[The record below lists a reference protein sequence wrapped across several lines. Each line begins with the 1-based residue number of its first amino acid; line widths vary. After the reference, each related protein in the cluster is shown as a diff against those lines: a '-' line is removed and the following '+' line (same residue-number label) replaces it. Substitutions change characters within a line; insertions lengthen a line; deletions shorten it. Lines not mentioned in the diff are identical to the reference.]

1 MTDITRVG
9 VLGCGLMGS
18 GIAQVAASVGYDTIV
33 RDVSQEV
40 LDRGRAGIEKSL
52 AKFVEKGKLQPADR
66 DATLKRLTF
75 TTTVRDLK
83 QSDIVIE
90 AITEDLALKNALF
103 KELDGLCGPGTIFAS
118 NTSSLT
124 IAELAA
130 ATKRADRF
138 AGLHFFNPVPL
149 MPLVEVVRTVTTSDQ
164 TFKRVFAFAASLHKE
179 PVAAK
184 DNSGFIVNLLL
195 VPYLLDA
202 IRAVERGVGSVPDI
216 DKAMQLGCGY
226 PMGPLTL
233 LDLVG
238 LDTTHHIAEIMFQE
252 YREARY
258 APPPLLKRMVLAGMH
273 GRKSGKGFYDYSS
286 NPPIVSNLGL

>member
-1 MTDITRVG
+1 MSEIKRVG

-18 GIAQVAASVGYDTIV
+18 GIAQVAAAAGYDTVV
-33 RDVSQEV
+33 RDVSKEL

-52 AKFVEKGKLQPADR
+52 AKFVEKGKLDAAAR

-75 TTTVRDLK
+75 TTTVADLK
-83 QSDIVIE
+83 SVDVVIE

-103 KELDGLCGPGTIFAS
+103 KELDGLCGPTTIFAS

-124 IAELAA
+124 IAEMAA

-138 AGLHFFNPVPL
+138 VGLHFFNPVPL
-149 MPLVEVVRTVTTSDQ
+149 MQLVEVVRTVTTSDE
-164 TFKRVFAFAASLHKE
+164 TFKRAFAFARSLGKE
-179 PVAAK
+179 AVAAK

-233 LDLVG
+233 LDFVG
-238 LDTTHHIAEIMFQE
+238 LDTTYHIAEIMFKE
-252 YREARY
+252 YREQRY
-258 APPPLLKRMVLAGMH
+258 APPPLLKRMVLAGMY
-273 GRKSGKGFYDYSS
+273 GKKSGKGFYDYAA
-286 NPPIVSNLGL
+286 NPPTVNSLGL